1 MRMSSWE
8 GIGVPRIDRR
18 CLSKALLAIPLA
30 LALHCF
36 ELISQPEAV
45 RSMELF
51 LGKVFGRLTLNNDG
65 IYLLAIENLAF
76 VLVFNLLYATCISE
90 HFRYSCVYVFS
101 RQRSRRAWYFRRV
114 GELVL
119 YAVLYLLLYLVCVL
133 LVCLRRST
141 LPLEAG
147 DWGKFAVVFL
157 FSLSIVMD
165 TTLAINLL
173 AMRWGVTV
181 SFFLVQGVL
190 SSLILLAIWTSNIP
204 WMVQIN
210 PISCMNLFDQGA
222 GAQVWMAAYH
232 VLLFAAVLFGGAR
245 YVARYDVAMF
255 DAERN

>member
-1 MRMSSWE
+1 M
-8 GIGVPRIDRR
+8 PRVDRR
-18 CLSKALLAIPLA
+18 RLKKALLAIPLA
-30 LALHCF
+30 LALHCLA
-36 ELISQPEAV
+36 LISQPEPMPA
-45 RSMELF
+45 MELL
-51 LGKVFGRLTLNNDG
+51 LGKVFGRITLNNNG

-119 YAVLYLLLYLVCVL
+119 YAVLYLLLYLGCVL
-133 LVCLRRST
+133 LVCLRCST
-141 LPLEAG
+141 LPLEPG

-232 VLLFAAVLFGGAR
+232 VLIFAAILFGGAR
-245 YVARYDVAMF
+245 YVARYDIAMF